1 MEEAEL
7 RENFEKDALFYEG
20 THNLQKI
27 INTAVLLRSNN
38 VFFFFRA
45 TRQREIKRTTP
56 ESGIANATNTTN
68 IAPANNL
75 NTDTSINCENVKS
88 AKSALDSNNLDT
100 LDVVEDSKGSAMIES
115 SGLKEETK
123 EWPKKE
129 EPKTETP
136 EKKIPITPKGKYE
149 LRASTLMPRNYEIKD
164 EDDDEEDEKKDDKNV
179 EAVIDLTEDDDAP
192 VVTNE
197 TLDKKDGPSMHT

>member
-1 MEEAEL
+1 MFL
-7 RENFEKDALFYEG
+7 
-20 THNLQKI
+20 
-27 INTAVLLRSNN
+27 
-38 VFFFFRA
+38 FFRA
-45 TRQREIKRTTP
+45 TRQREIKRTTSD
-56 ESGIANATNTTN
+56 SGIANATNTTN
-68 IAPANNL
+68 ITPANNL

-100 LDVVEDSKGSAMIES
+100 LDVVEDSKESAMVES

-136 EKKIPITPKGKYE
+136 EKKVPITPKGKYE

-164 EDDDEEDEKKDDKNV
+164 EDDEEEDEKKDDKNV

>member
-1 MEEAEL
+1 MEEGEL